1 MCWSFRPRRL
11 NLQIAIL
18 RLSNYLSILLQES
31 QLFASDLQA
40 TREVLEDGR
49 NAVLVTPSDAD
60 ALADG
65 INRVGICLPLTLG

>member
-31 QLFASDLQA
+31 QLLRL
-40 TREVLEDGR
+40 TYR
-49 NAVLVTPSDAD
+49 P
-60 ALADG
+60 
-65 INRVGICLPLTLG
+65 RVKFLRMGVMQFL